1 MTPGNDTRL
10 DPEAP
15 SVPSRDCSRI
25 ASLTLD
31 QASIRRSNPNIQH
44 EREVAIY
51 DILDGNH
58 FAVEGRND
66 GPYALRLGLA
76 EDRLVLHISSEAG
89 GGEGSVGEGNPVTY
103 MLSLSPFRRI
113 IKDYFLVCESYYQAI
128 RTATP
133 SRIQAIDMGRRGL
146 HDEGSR
152 VLLERLKGKVEV
164 DHDTARRLFTLI
176 CALHWKG

>member
-1 MTPGNDTRL
+1 MSEPEPKPDSGAPGDSARL
-10 DPEAP
+10 A
-15 SVPSRDCSRI
+15 RI
-25 ASLTLD
+25 TLD
-31 QASIRRSNPNIQH
+31 QSSIRRSNPNIEH

-51 DILDGNH
+51 DILDRNH
-58 FAVEGRND
+58 FALDGRDD
-66 GPYALRLGLA
+66 GPWALTIGLA
-76 EDRLVLHISSEAG
+76 EDRLVLAIASESG
-89 GGEGSVGEGNPVTY
+89 GPPVTY

-128 RTATP
+128 RTAPP

-152 VLLERLKGKVEV
+152 VLRERLAGKVEV